1 MKEKTCKSV
10 RLSYGIIFGVYT
22 VVVGALFLWQV
33 LTLYFTGK
41 AGGGDIFTRE
51 RVNSA
56 FDKIELFLWLWIAEL
71 VVGFVL
77 WEVFPVKQK
86 PRKICPDLQY
96 ARLSKRMPKIAP
108 VSNENNFHTYIYM
121 DTEFAQ
127 VAQFKKVV
135 FALKCGGWALFGAAC
150 VYGLIYLCIPAN
162 FPDKNVTAEVLNMVK
177 HVFPCVF
184 AGLILVCG
192 AGIYEKYAVKN
203 ILPTVQKLTKG
214 QKPQNS
220 GGIMAKAEGIL
231 ENKWVLLGIR
241 IAVAVIAVA
250 FIIWGALNGN
260 ARAVFIKAINICTE
274 CIGLG

>member
-1 MKEKTCKSV
+1 MEEKTSRAV
-10 RLSYGIIFGVYT
+10 RLTYGIMFSVHTFIL
-22 VVVGALFLWQV
+22 GALFLWQV

-41 AGGGDIFTRE
+41 AGVGDIFTRE

-96 ARLSKRMPKIAP
+96 ARLNKRMPKVAP
-108 VSNENNFHTYIYM
+108 ENLSG
-121 DTEFAQ
+121 EFAQ

-135 FALKCGGWALFGAAC
+135 FALKCGAWALFGVAC
-150 VYGLIYLCIPAN
+150 VYGLVYLCIPAN

-192 AGIYEKYAVKN
+192 AGVYEKYAVKN

-214 QKPQNS
+214 QKPQKN
-220 GGIMAKAEGIL
+220 GGVMAKAEGIL
-231 ENKWVLLGIR
+231 ENKWVLLGVR